1 MPTKNASPRSEN
13 GDALFID
20 TSNDEETM
28 QVIRSSVLGLWDA
41 VDNLSRI
48 RPRQAEHYYVTI
60 FGSARI
66 RANTT
71 FYKEVR
77 RLAEELAGMGC
88 RIITGGGPGLM
99 RAANEGAMAANPDD
113 PQASVGVRIELAH
126 EQDTNAFVGQAYRH
140 RTFFSRLHNFVW
152 MSNAFIV
159 VPGGIGTLLEM
170 AMVWQLL
177 QVQKLYDTPFI
188 VVGDMWKDLIEWATG
203 HMTGPKLKL
212 ADPVDM
218 TIPVCVPSMDVAID
232 LIRNHHDFWKR
243 GPKKSLK
250 RPKG

>member
-1 MPTKNASPRSEN
+1 MPRKTPATSVET

-20 TSNDEETM
+20 TSNDEAAM

-48 RPRQAEHYYVTI
+48 RPRQAEHYYVTV
-60 FGSARI
+60 FGSARM
-66 RANTT
+66 RPNTT
-71 FYKEVR
+71 LYKETR
-77 RLAEELAGMGC
+77 RLAAELAGMGC

-99 RAANEGAMAANPDD
+99 RAANEGAMEANPDD

-152 MSNAFIV
+152 MSNAFVV
-159 VPGGIGTLLEM
+159 VPGGIGTLLEL

-177 QVQKLYDTPFI
+177 QVQ
-188 VVGDMWKDLIEWATG
+188 
-203 HMTGPKLKL
+203 
-212 ADPVDM
+212 
-218 TIPVCVPSMDVAID
+218 
-232 LIRNHHDFWKR
+232 
-243 GPKKSLK
+243 
-250 RPKG
+250 